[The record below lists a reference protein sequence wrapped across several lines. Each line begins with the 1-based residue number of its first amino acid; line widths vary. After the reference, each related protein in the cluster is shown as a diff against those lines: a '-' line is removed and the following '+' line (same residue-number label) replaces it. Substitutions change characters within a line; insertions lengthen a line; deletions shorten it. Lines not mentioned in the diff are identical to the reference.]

1 MVELLVA
8 RKKDNNLTFRVLKR
22 NKNDWGPE
30 DFGSSA
36 KDANFEMVIR
46 QRDPVLLAYLL
57 LDLQRIGYPID
68 KAIAKFRDITNKPD
82 LFFLH

>member
-8 RKKDNNLTFRVLKR
+8 RKKDSNLTFRVLKR
-22 NKNDWGPE
+22 KKDEWGPE
-30 DFGSSA
+30 DFGSSG
-36 KDANFEMVIR
+36 KDTNFEMVIR
-46 QRDPVLLAYLL
+46 QRDPMLLAYLL

-68 KAIAKFRDITNKPD
+68 KAIAKFREITDKPD